1 MDDEKRHHTRAVARE
16 WYRRNAERLRD
27 RKLVACKKYRARIR
41 ANRVHTVKPEPEAKP
56 EIPKP
61 EMKPEPEMKRLV
73 ELGKFK
79 IHF

>member
-27 RKLVACKKYRARIR
+27 RKMEACKKYRARIR
-41 ANRVHTVKPEPEAKP
+41 ANRIHIVKSEPEPEIPEP
-56 EIPKP
+56 EI
-61 EMKPEPEMKRLV
+61 KPEPEMKRLV

-79 IHF
+79 IDF

>member
-41 ANRVHTVKPEPEAKP
+41 ANRVHIVKPEPE
-56 EIPKP
+56 IP
-61 EMKPEPEMKRLV
+61 KPEPEMKRLV

-79 IHF
+79 IDF